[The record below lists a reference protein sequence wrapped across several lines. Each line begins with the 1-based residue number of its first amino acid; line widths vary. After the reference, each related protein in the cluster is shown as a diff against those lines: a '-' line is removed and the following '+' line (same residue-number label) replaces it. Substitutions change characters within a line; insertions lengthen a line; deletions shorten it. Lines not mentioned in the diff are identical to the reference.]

1 MHTSNIRKLT
11 KDELVAIAALVVNGG
26 SLMVVEPLPSD
37 EVTLLEKLLEV
48 TDNCLNGTIKS
59 PLFDDIDYDNLENFY
74 AWADKET
81 KTIVDGYNIE
91 GDDNSLEIVGW
102 RENKTFKSLN
112 VHEGETYKKELE
124 VTFTNED
131 GTETTTPA
139 TLSMRMKS

>member
-1 MHTSNIRKLT
+1 MGRQG
-11 KDELVAIAALVVNGG
+11 DEY
-26 SLMVVEPLPSD
+26 
-37 EVTLLEKLLEV
+37 
-48 TDNCLNGTIKS
+48 
-59 PLFDDIDYDNLENFY
+59 DI
-74 AWADKET
+74 
-81 KTIVDGYNIE
+81 DGYNIE

-139 TLSMRMKS
+139 TQSMRTKS

>member
-1 MHTSNIRKLT
+1 M
-11 KDELVAIAALVVNGG
+11 
-26 SLMVVEPLPSD
+26 
-37 EVTLLEKLLEV
+37 TLLEKLLEV
-48 TDNCLNGTIKS
+48 TDNCLYGTIKS

-81 KTIVDGYNIE
+81 NTIIDGYNIK

-139 TLSMRMKS
+139 TLSMRTRI